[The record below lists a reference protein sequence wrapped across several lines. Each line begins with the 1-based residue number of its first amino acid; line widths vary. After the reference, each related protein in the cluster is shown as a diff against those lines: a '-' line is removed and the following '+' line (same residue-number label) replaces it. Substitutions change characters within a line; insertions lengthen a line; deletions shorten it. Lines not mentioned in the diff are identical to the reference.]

1 MNSATL
7 AIGIVV
13 AVVLVIAAYFTY
25 RTFRSGGCENC
36 KNCCKKEDCRPNT
49 KSKNK

>member
-1 MNSATL
+1 MNGATL
-7 AIGIVV
+7 AIGIFI
-13 AVVLVIAAYFTY
+13 AVILVTAAYFTY

-36 KNCCKKEDCRPNT
+36 KNCSIKEECRSNT